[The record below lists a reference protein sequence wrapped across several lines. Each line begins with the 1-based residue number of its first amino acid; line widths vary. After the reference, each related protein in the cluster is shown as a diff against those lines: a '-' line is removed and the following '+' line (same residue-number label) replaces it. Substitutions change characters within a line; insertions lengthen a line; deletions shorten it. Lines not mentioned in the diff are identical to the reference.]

1 MYVLLEF
8 FLLVCISLKIYI
20 YRSIRTL
27 YGNVNFWEKK
37 KEKKK
42 KEYVSRIE
50 YKILK
55 ISKIFFE
62 DSFLKR
68 EKR

>member
-1 MYVLLEF
+1 MYARCTEMLTF
-8 FLLVCISLKIYI
+8 GK
-20 YRSIRTL
+20 
-27 YGNVNFWEKK
+27 KK